1 LADDK
6 RISDGH
12 KSRSDLDGSQMTE
25 MHRIEQNDQ
34 TFKQK
39 SLASAFRN
47 WHDVE
52 EMSNQMDEQSS

>member
-1 LADDK
+1 
-6 RISDGH
+6 
-12 KSRSDLDGSQMTE
+12 

-47 WHDVE
+47 WDDDGE
-52 EMSNQMDEQSS
+52 EMSCQMDEQSS